1 MFQHA
6 PLKGSEWSSFFVFGL
21 KGIYNLAQ
29 GNAPKPGSLFFQKQ
43 MTKIYFTR
51 RNGQPRGPLQAA
63 LAVVPTYHVETN
75 SD

>member
-1 MFQHA
+1 MVISRFYALQH
-6 PLKGSEWSSFFVFGL
+6 
-21 KGIYNLAQ
+21 
-29 GNAPKPGSLFFQKQ
+29 GSLFFLKQ
-43 MTKIYFTR
+43 LTKIYFTR